1 MRFRALLTS
10 GALALALGGTAVA
23 TAGGASAVQ
32 LRQHHIVQVAAGS
45 VALAN
50 PLQYADF
57 VAVPRGHFHG
67 SVDYTNFTYPASGT
81 NVWNISGATAIT
93 FTAGTTDY
101 QHSLSVTSLTAT
113 SNHSTTFSST
123 GAYGTQYTWDI
134 NGSVNWNRVKF
145 TIKYNNSTYAV
156 TGYGQIGPDG
166 SVQGTAT
173 DTNNTALTFTM
184 PAGSAYSVLN
194 YRAPVTWAS
203 VRHHRAAFTFT
214 IPNTAPAGLAGL
226 DILVEVH
233 AGGVY
238 SGGSWAH
245 GVAPGPVT
253 NYPITS
259 GYIRVI
265 G

>member
-1 MRFRALLTS
+1 MRLRALLTS
-10 GALALALGGTAVA
+10 GALALAVGGTAVA
-23 TAGGASAVQ
+23 TAGGASAVT
-32 LRQHHIVQVAAGS
+32 LKQHKTVQVAAGS

-50 PLQYADF
+50 PLQYARF
-57 VAVPRGHFHG
+57 VAIPKGHFHG
-67 SVDYTNFTYPASGT
+67 SVDYTNFTYAASGT
-81 NVWNISGATAIT
+81 NVWNISGANAIT
-93 FTAGTTDY
+93 FNANGTDY
-101 QHSLSVTSLTAT
+101 QHSLNVTSLKAT
-113 SNHSTTFSST
+113 SNHSTLFSGT
-123 GAYGTQYTWDI
+123 GAYGTQYTWGI
-134 NGSVNWNRVKF
+134 KGSVNWNKVKF
-145 TIKYNNSTYAV
+145 TIKYNNSSYSV
-156 TGYGQIGPDG
+156 TGHGSIGSNG

-173 DTNNTALTFTM
+173 DSNNTALTFSM

-203 VRHHRAAFTFT
+203 VKHHSAAFTFV

-226 DILVEVH
+226 KILVNVH
-233 AGGVY
+233 AGGAH

-259 GYIRVI
+259 GDIRVF